1 MGESE
6 DKKKEEVFRGHWREW
21 GLTESEES
29 GSPEAGLGAK
39 NARTAEASSFPSCG
53 ASGSTLTTAASI
65 LSDAEGLH
73 AIFCRCSSLQQHR
86 SSAHRPVPA
95 ALVAKP
101 SPPSSSQMPPSLSS
115 SRGELLAAANER
127 RTHATETKSAVL
139 PSSMVAHVSENRGK
153 VTRRKTG
160 ALAGTESEDRVVK
173 AGSRG
178 GVEGE
183 ETGSRSGEELWG
195 DPGTGPLD
203 GRRAKGGKQG
213 EQKPERKT
221 RTTQEDS
228 KAAHLGSRS
237 LVHVGHRR
245 QKSSQASSRLFPA
258 GAETTWG
265 RRVGP
270 RPTEEELSWH
280 QYRPETPCRRT
291 LPSMVAPSASHSPSF
306 LALAPLLPDPRAGRS
321 RRGKGMGRKE
331 GSRQKDYAGARP
343 VEMGGVSGKS
353 VDKNTRPR
361 GVMAPAAAGSVPST
375 RLLSARD
382 TRKISFPDADA
393 GPRVPLEAWRD
404 AEARSISHTATSV
417 SSSRRLWV

>member
-1 MGESE
+1 MGP
-6 DKKKEEVFRGHWREW
+6 
-21 GLTESEES
+21 TESEEG
-29 GSPEAGLGAK
+29 GSPEAGPGAK

-73 AIFCRCSSLQQHR
+73 AVFCRYSSLQQHR

-101 SPPSSSQMPPSLSS
+101 SPPSSSGMPPSLFS

-127 RTHATETKSAVL
+127 RKHATETKSAVL
-139 PSSMVAHVSENRGK
+139 HSSVVAHVPENRGE
-153 VTRRKTG
+153 VTRRKMG

-178 GVEGE
+178 DVEGE
-183 ETGSRSGEELWG
+183 ETGSRPGGELRD
-195 DPGTGPLD
+195 DPGMGPLD

-213 EQKPERKT
+213 EQKPETKT

-228 KAAHLGSRS
+228 KDALSGSRS

-245 QKSSQASSRLFPA
+245 QKSSQASARLFPA
-258 GAETTWG
+258 GTETAWG

-270 RPTEEELSWH
+270 RPTKEELSWH
-280 QYRPETPCRRT
+280 QYCPETPCRRT
-291 LPSMVAPSASHSPSF
+291 LPFMVAPSAPHSPSF
-306 LALAPLLPDPRAGRS
+306 LALAPLLPDTRAGRP
-321 RRGKGMGRKE
+321 RRGKGTGRKE
-331 GSRQKDYAGARP
+331 GSRQKGYAGARP
-343 VEMGGVSGKS
+343 AEMGGVSGKS
-353 VDKNTRPR
+353 VDKKTRTR
-361 GVMAPAAAGSVPST
+361 GVMAPATAGSVTST

-382 TRKISFPDADA
+382 TLKISFPDADA
-393 GPRVPLEAWRD
+393 GPRLPLAAWRD
-404 AEARSISHTATSV
+404 AEAHSISHTATSV